1 MLDLLLAMALL
12 QTYPAQCN
20 AVPASGAQTRC
31 PQWRL
36 IGRDPEGDFFIDPSS
51 IYRRGHSFDVW
62 ERVIFPR
69 ALNGVRSAQSRSR
82 YDCRARTSTLL
93 SVIFYD
99 ARGAVA
105 REGTVMMPDERVATP
120 SPPGSTYGMVLARYC
135 QR

>member
-1 MLDLLLAMALL
+1 MLDLLLAMALF
-12 QTYPAQCN
+12 QTPAQCN

-36 IGRDPEGDFFIDPSS
+36 IDRDSLGESFIDPAS
-51 IYRRGHSFDVW
+51 IYRRGNSFDVW

-69 ALNGVRSAQSRSR
+69 ALNGVRSAQTRTR
-82 YDCRARTSTLL
+82 YDCRGRTSTLL

-105 REGTVMMPDERVATP
+105 RTMVMMPDELVAAP
-120 SPPGSTYGMVLARYC
+120 SPPGSTSAMVLARYC